1 MYFIAFDN
9 LDGTFSV
16 KMTEEFY
23 KYISFNGHSYFD
35 ILYELFGLYPRDF
48 YHYVG
53 AQYNAWFKKGSI
65 PSFILMF
72 FKNKTDCEA
81 LCKELNHRFD
91 YCVKNNYIAR
101 EENN

>member
-1 MYFIAFDN
+1 MYFTAFDN

-35 ILYELFGLYPRDF
+35 ILYKLFGLYPRDF

-53 AQYNAWFKKGSI
+53 AQDNAWFKKGSI
-65 PSFILMF
+65 PSFNLMYI
-72 FKNKTDCEA
+72 KNITDCEA
-81 LCKELNHRFD
+81 LCKELNNRFD
-91 YCVKNNYIAR
+91 YCVKNNYITR

>member
-72 FKNKTDCEA
+72 FKIKPI
-81 LCKELNHRFD
+81 
-91 YCVKNNYIAR
+91 VKLFVKSLTTGLTIV
-101 EENN
+101 